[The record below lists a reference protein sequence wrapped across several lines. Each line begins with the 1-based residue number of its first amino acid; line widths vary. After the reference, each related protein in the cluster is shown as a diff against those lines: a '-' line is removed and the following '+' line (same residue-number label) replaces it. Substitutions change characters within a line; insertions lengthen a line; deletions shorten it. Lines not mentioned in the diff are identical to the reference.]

1 MDRGT
6 RAHVASML
14 LVGLLLCAG
23 PGWQSAA
30 LAQTEGSGSAPE
42 SSTAQ
47 DDDGDRTGEN
57 VLGVGPAIIVTAA
70 NVRLTAP
77 RDRITSIGTGKAI
90 RSVDVTADVAG
101 TIETVHVAP
110 NTSVDAGAPLV
121 TLERQSEEILLGSAK
136 AELEKQQATFQRYE
150 ALRSRNSSA
159 ISAAQVDEARADLAV
174 AQANVAEAQYEY
186 DRRVIRAPF
195 AGRIN
200 LNDLTIGTY
209 LPQGETVVTLIDA
222 SSLLV
227 EFLVPETVVDKI
239 ELDLPVRLSTPSVV
253 GRFFS
258 GKVVAF
264 DSSIDAEFRTVRVR
278 AEVENV
284 DLLLLPGM
292 TFNVTVISRDQPLP
306 VVPAISILWGRD
318 GAYVWRLGADNRPEQ
333 VPVVIRHRQGDRVWV
348 DANLGAGDRVVEEGA
363 FKINADSQLDITD
376 EPIRAGPV
384 GSGASG

>member
-1 MDRGT
+1 MDRCT
-6 RAHVASML
+6 RAHVASLL
-14 LVGLLLCAG
+14 LVGLLLAG
-23 PGWQSAA
+23 PGWQTAA
-30 LAQTEGSGSAPE
+30 LAQASDSGSASE
-42 SSTAQ
+42 SSAAQ
-47 DDDGDRTGEN
+47 DDDGDQAGEN
-57 VLGVGPAIIVTAA
+57 VLDVGPAIIVTAA
-70 NVRLTAP
+70 DVRLTAP

-121 TLERQSEEILLGSAK
+121 TLERQSQEILLGSAK

-227 EFLVPETVVDKI
+227 EFLVSETVADKI

-292 TFNVTVISRDQPLP
+292 TFNVIVISRDQPLP

-318 GAYVWRLGADNRPEQ
+318 GAYVWRLGAGNRPER
-333 VPVVIRHRQGDRVWV
+333 VPVVIRHRQADQVWV

-363 FKINADSQLDITD
+363 FKINADSQLSITN

>member
-6 RAHVASML
+6 RARMAGML
-14 LVGLLLCAG
+14 LVGLFLFAS

-30 LAQTEGSGSAPE
+30 LAQTEESGSAQKAP
-42 SSTAQ
+42 TT
-47 DDDGDRTGEN
+47 DDDDAGRLD
-57 VLGVGPAIIVTAA
+57 VGPAIIVTAA
-70 NVRLTAP
+70 SVRLTAP
-77 RDRITSIGTGKAI
+77 RDRITSIGTGKAV

-110 NTSVDAGAPLV
+110 NTSVEARAPLV
-121 TLERQSEEILLGSAK
+121 TLERQSQEILLGSAK
-136 AELEKQQATFQRYE
+136 AELEKQQATYQRYE
-150 ALRSRNSSA
+150 ALRRRNSSA

-363 FKINADSQLDITD
+363 FKINADSQLSITD

>member
-6 RAHVASML
+6 RARVAGML
-14 LVGLLLCAG
+14 LVGLFLFAS

-30 LAQTEGSGSAPE
+30 LAQTEESGSAQEAP
-42 SSTAQ
+42 TT
-47 DDDGDRTGEN
+47 DDDDAGRLD
-57 VLGVGPAIIVTAA
+57 VGSAIIVTAA
-70 NVRLTAP
+70 SVRLTAP
-77 RDRITSIGTGKAI
+77 RDRITSIGTGKAV

-110 NTSVDAGAPLV
+110 NTSVEARAPLV
-121 TLERQSEEILLGSAK
+121 TLERKSQEILLGSAK
-136 AELEKQQATFQRYE
+136 AELEKQQATYQRYE
-150 ALRSRNSSA
+150 ALRRRNSSA

-363 FKINADSQLDITD
+363 FKINADSELSITD

-384 GSGASG
+384 RSGASG

>member
-1 MDRGT
+1 MDRCT
-6 RAHVASML
+6 RAHVASLL
-14 LVGLLLCAG
+14 LVGLLLAG

-30 LAQTEGSGSAPE
+30 LAQASDSGSASE
-42 SSTAQ
+42 SSAAQ
-47 DDDGDRTGEN
+47 DDDGDQVGEN
-57 VLGVGPAIIVTAA
+57 VLDVGPAIIVTAA
-70 NVRLTAP
+70 DVRLTAP

-195 AGRIN
+195 GGRIN

-209 LPQGETVVTLIDA
+209 LPQGATVVTLIDA

-227 EFLVPETVVDKI
+227 EFLVSETVADKI

-292 TFNVTVISRDQPLP
+292 TFNVIVISRDQPLP

-333 VPVVIRHRQGDRVWV
+333 VPVVIRHRQADQVWV

-363 FKINADSQLDITD
+363 FKINADSQLSITD
-376 EPIRAGPV
+376 EPIRT
-384 GSGASG
+384 GASG